1 MAIIVADLPDASYL
15 HLQVTSRP
23 MVIKGEA
30 YLDAITIVIA
40 AATIV
45 VELASAARPAFV
57 KPLITSTYFTLPYLV
72 VAVE

>member
-1 MAIIVADLPDASYL
+1 
-15 HLQVTSRP
+15 

-30 YLDAITIVIA
+30 CLGAITIVT

-45 VELASAARPAFV
+45 VELASAVRPAFV

-72 VAVE
+72 VVE

>member
-30 YLDAITIVIA
+30 CLGAITIVT

-45 VELASAARPAFV
+45 VELASVARPAFV

-72 VAVE
+72 VVE

>member
-1 MAIIVADLPDASYL
+1 
-15 HLQVTSRP
+15 

-30 YLDAITIVIA
+30 CLGAITIVIAAITAA

-45 VELASAARPAFV
+45 VELASAVRPAFV

-72 VAVE
+72 VVE

>member
-15 HLQVTSRP
+15 HLQVTSRT
-23 MVIKGEA
+23 MVIKEEA
-30 YLDAITIVIA
+30 CLGAITVTVA
-40 AATIV
+40 ATTIV